1 MPPTPK
7 QPPPTEPGFLV
18 NGTYYPMPQGGF
30 TLGEA
35 RAIRRITG
43 LTMQAFE
50 AHLQEAQRTGD
61 FSDPDVVAA
70 FVYVAMHR
78 ADPHTTIEVVDGLVL
93 EPGVQVSVDLGSLVR
108 IVTSGEVAEEA
119 HVHGYDL
126 TVDVVP
132 GAEETL
138 EFIAD
143 IPGIFEAELE
153 ADITKRGIEPGAL
166 VTGQRLPGPLILE
179 PGHRPARGVRID
191 HGEGPDPCVARPGI
205 RVVEF
210 ASARRGIQC
219 RAKITLRVQGI

>member
-93 EPGVQVSVDLGSLVR
+93 EQ
-108 IVTSGEVAEEA
+108 
-119 HVHGYDL
+119 
-126 TVDVVP
+126 
-132 GAEETL
+132 
-138 EFIAD
+138 
-143 IPGIFEAELE
+143 
-153 ADITKRGIEPGAL
+153 IEPVGEEDAA
-166 VTGQRLPGPLILE
+166 TAAADPTTP
-179 PGHRPARGVRID
+179 PAPTTPPSGT
-191 HGEGPDPCVARPGI
+191 A
-205 RVVEF
+205 
-210 ASARRGIQC
+210 A
-219 RAKITLRVQGI
+219 